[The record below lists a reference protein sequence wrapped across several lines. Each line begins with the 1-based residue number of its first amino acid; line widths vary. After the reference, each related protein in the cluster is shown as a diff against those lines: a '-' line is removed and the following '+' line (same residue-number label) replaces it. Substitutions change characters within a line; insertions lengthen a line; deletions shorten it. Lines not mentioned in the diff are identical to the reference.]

1 MRRHLRWVVP
11 LAAGVVAVI
20 ALSLLSSAASAAATG
35 GTVTAMSFVSPALAL
50 GVPVVAVVAIAL
62 TVRGALGT
70 FRDWRHRTGRFTAAE
85 RGAELARV
93 DRWTASE
100 AAWREARRLRRSLLE
115 HRVPPTIAVWEVVPQ
130 PGEVFF
136 SDVTVEYERYYGQ
149 AVAPGGGPRF
159 FFGTPAVMLAGLAV
173 STMSSASARRSA
185 EAQARDRWREHQH
198 VRLVVSNQRLICLA
212 GGQWLSFPY
221 SAMTAVHP
229 EVAEWALVCE
239 FDGLTAPLR
248 LRGVE
253 APIAAVMTLF
263 GTHGLDG
270 VANHPGLRRLD
281 VDLAS
286 TGAAAGTTTAAPGR
300 PPAVDPP
307 PLTPPA

>member
-11 LAAGVVAVI
+11 LAAGAAGVI
-20 ALSLLSSAASAAATG
+20 ALLLLSSAASAATAD
-35 GTVTAMSFVSPALAL
+35 GTVTAMSFASPALAL
-50 GVPVVAVVAIAL
+50 AVPAVAAVAIVL
-62 TVRGALGT
+62 TVRGALRT
-70 FRDWRHRTGRFTAAE
+70 FRDWRHRTGRLTAAE

-100 AAWREARRLRRSLLE
+100 IAWRDARHLRGSLLE

-136 SDVTVEYERYYGQ
+136 YDLPVEYERYYGQ
-149 AVAPGGGPRF
+149 SVARGGGPRF
-159 FFGTPAVMLAGLAV
+159 FFGSPAAMLAGLAV
-173 STMSSASARRSA
+173 STVSSASARRSA
-185 EAQARDRWREHQH
+185 EAQARDQWREHQH
-198 VRLVVSNQRLICLA
+198 GRLVVSNQRLICLA

-229 EVAEWALVCE
+229 EIADWALVCE
-239 FDGLTAPLR
+239 FDGLSAPLR
-248 LRGVE
+248 LRGV
-253 APIAAVMTLF
+253 AVPLAAVMTLF

-281 VDLAS
+281 ADLA
-286 TGAAAGTTTAAPGR
+286 TTGTDGAAIGT
-300 PPAVDPP
+300 P
-307 PLTPPA
+307 PLTPPG

>member
-50 GVPVVAVVAIAL
+50 GIPVVAVVAIAL

-136 SDVTVEYERYYGQ
+136 SDAAVEYERYYGQ

-159 FFGTPAVMLAGLAV
+159 FFGTPGVMLAGLAV
-173 STMSSASARRSA
+173 STLSSASARRSA

-229 EVAEWALVCE
+229 EVADWALVCE

-281 VDLAS
+281 VDLA
-286 TGAAAGTTTAAPGR
+286 TTSA
-300 PPAVDPP
+300 P
-307 PLTPPA
+307 PLTPPG

>member
-1 MRRHLRWVVP
+1 MSRHLRWVVP
-11 LAAGVVAVI
+11 LAAGVVAAI

-35 GTVTAMSFVSPALAL
+35 GTVTVMSFVSPALAL
-50 GVPVVAVVAIAL
+50 AVPAVAVVAIVL

-136 SDVTVEYERYYGQ
+136 SDAAVEYERYYGQ

-173 STMSSASARRSA
+173 STLSSASARRSA

-229 EVAEWALVCE
+229 EVADWALVCE

-281 VDLAS
+281 VDLA
-286 TGAAAGTTTAAPGR
+286 TTSA
-300 PPAVDPP
+300 P
-307 PLTPPA
+307 PLTPPG